1 VLQLLGVAVSIG
13 LADALNPTTIAP
25 ALYLATVEH
34 GFRQVLLFTAG
45 VFLVYLAGG
54 ALLVFG
60 PGNAIISLIPHPG
73 ATLRYWMEVTAGAL
87 LIAGAVITWWRRA
100 ALARRPLPKPREGGR
115 SGLVLGA
122 SITAL
127 ELPTAFPYFGL
138 VAAVSSSQ
146 LDDFQQFAVLLVFN
160 LVFVLPLLAIA
171 FTLVLRGSEAARILR
186 RARDRVERY
195 WPQALT
201 AVLGVIG
208 GVVVLLGVT
217 GLVSQ
222 GNGHLA
228 RTVGRLRHLVT
239 HP

>member
-1 VLQLLGVAVSIG
+1 VLQLVGVAVSIG

-25 ALYLATVEH
+25 ALYLATMEH

-73 ATLRYWMEVTAGAL
+73 PTLRYWLEATVGVV
-87 LIAGAVITWWRRA
+87 LIAGAVITWRRRV
-100 ALARRPLPKPREGGR
+100 ALARRPLPKPRKRGR

-122 SITAL
+122 SITAV

-138 VAAVSSSQ
+138 VAAVSSSR
-146 LDDFQQFAVLLVFN
+146 LDDLQQFAVLLIFN
-160 LVFVLPLLAIA
+160 FVFVLPLLAIA
-171 FTLVLRGSEAARILR
+171 LTLILRGSGAPRILR
-186 RARDRVERY
+186 QARERVERY

-201 AVLGVIG
+201 AVLGVVG
-208 GVVVLLGVT
+208 VVVVLLGVT

-222 GNGHLA
+222 GHGHLA
-228 RTVGRLRHLVT
+228 RAVGHLRHFVT